1 MTYRTCIG
9 SGSSWI
15 TPINKNL
22 FAIQII
28 KILKLFVKPILKKG
42 TSRKIQKEQ
51 QKTSKKRKVY
61 FLMMPIKYNIAN
73 SLSGSIDL
81 HQKRLFNT
89 YYSTGY

>member
-51 QKTSKKRKVY
+51 QKKKSL
-61 FLMMPIKYNIAN
+61 FFDDAN
-73 SLSGSIDL
+73 KI
-81 HQKRLFNT
+81 Q
-89 YYSTGY
+89 YCE